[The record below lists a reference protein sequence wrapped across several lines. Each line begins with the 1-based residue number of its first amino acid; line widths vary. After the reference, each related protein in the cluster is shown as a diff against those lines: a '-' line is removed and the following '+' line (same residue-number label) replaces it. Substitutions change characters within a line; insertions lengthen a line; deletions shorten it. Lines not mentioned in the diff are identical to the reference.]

1 MYCSLINLIYI
12 YTVGAIALF
21 YHLRVTIT
29 VTVSVEHCF
38 ESAIAPIFLYIYS
51 LEYNSASAI
60 DKQLTAMCLSS
71 YD

>member
-12 YTVGAIALF
+12 YTIGAIALF
-21 YHLRVTIT
+21 YQIT